1 MLNCKKFIYGQ
12 KRIKPLPKICLV
24 SSKDRAS
31 DSESEGWGFESPAG
45 HQEKCTR
52 KRELEPERASPKK
65 VVRNNDYS

>member
-31 DSESEGWGFESPAG
+31 DSESEGWGFESPAR
-45 HQEKCTR
+45 HQKQVIARVSGFEILAIFLFF
-52 KRELEPERASPKK
+52 ES
-65 VVRNNDYS
+65 